1 MRLLKVSYFRDDAT
15 GVLGG
20 ELILGGTDPAH
31 YSGNLEYIPLVNET
45 YWLFMMNG
53 YINYY

>member
-1 MRLLKVSYFRDDAT
+1 MRLLKVSDDAT
-15 GVLGG
+15 GELGG

-31 YSGNLEYIPLVNET
+31 YSGNFPLVNET

-53 YINYY
+53 YITNKIIGF